1 MFLFIHLSPVDD
13 PYCEACFK
21 TIHSKGKK
29 ARHKWTPIGEEKVP
43 EDPVQAEGEY
53 ATGVEGGVDGFL
65 NAEAENAWEEH
76 WDDEAGCAYWYN
88 STTGESSYSNPFGD
102 SAADVAL
109 GYSSAEAYQTDYDGA
124 VGYDD
129 AGGTQDWQELFDENS
144 GQSYWYSEST
154 GETVWTN
161 PWEGG
166 GGGGQVTAEGYND
179 AAYGAEGYSSADA
192 GGWAEAWDDDGNQY
206 YYNESTGET
215 SYESPW

>member
-1 MFLFIHLSPVDD
+1 MSDD
-13 PYCEACFK
+13 PYCESCYK

-29 ARHKWTPIGEEKVP
+29 ARHKWTPIGEEKTAE
-43 EDPVQAEGEY
+43 EDPGQAGGEY
-53 ATGVEGGVDGFL
+53 NAGGAGGLDGFM

-76 WDDEAGCAYWYN
+76 WDDEANCAYWFN
-88 STTGESSYSNPFGD
+88 ATTGESSYSNPFGD
-102 SAADVAL
+102 AAADAAL

-129 AGGTQDWQELFDENS
+129 AGGGGTTQDWQELFDENS

-166 GGGGQVTAEGYND
+166 GGGGAVAAEGYD
-179 AAYGAEGYSSADA
+179 AGAYGAEGYSSADA

-206 YYNESTGET
+206 WYNETTGDT